1 MSTSNFLN
9 LLCSAGQVIPAP
21 RTPEDFKYA
30 ITKTDSASIILLF
43 GDIIMLPDLLAQAQ
57 AYRKRLLV
65 HLDLL
70 EGIGKDEAGIRFLA
84 RLGVTG
90 LITTKS
96 HLCKIGREEGMLV
109 IQRLFLLDSDAL
121 KTGLHLLHKFQPDA
135 LEVLPASIPASVVR
149 LLAEETQLPI
159 LAGGLMHTPEDVQQ
173 SLQNGIYAVSA
184 SKRELW
190 NTVYTLQ
197 K

>member
-1 MSTSNFLN
+1 MSSQNLLN

-30 ITKTDSASIILLF
+30 ISQTNSASIILLF

-57 AYRKRLLV
+57 ACRKRVLV

-84 RLGVTG
+84 RMGVTG

-96 HLCKIGREEGMLV
+96 HLCKIGRDEGMLV

-121 KTGLHLLHKFQPDA
+121 KTGIHLLRKFQPDA
-135 LEVLPASIPASVVR
+135 LEVLPASVPASVVCQ
-149 LLAEETQLPI
+149 LAEKTGLPI
-159 LAGGLMHTPEDVQQ
+159 LAGGLLNTPGDVQQ
-173 SLQNGIYAVSA
+173 ALQNGIYAVSA
-184 SKRELW
+184 SKKELW
-190 NTVYTLQ
+190 NII
-197 K
+197 